1 MKENFANDNTL
12 YSCGERLTEM
22 KENLVSVIIEVCKNH
37 YKKEN
42 ISVGSSAQRK
52 NALF

>member
-1 MKENFANDNTL
+1 MCEELSYQIINNTA
-12 YSCGERLTEM
+12 
-22 KENLVSVIIEVCKNH
+22 VKNH

>member
-1 MKENFANDNTL
+1 MCEEHSYQIINTTAVNQ
-12 YSCGERLTEM
+12 SCL
-22 KENLVSVIIEVCKNH
+22 LLLLEVCKIH